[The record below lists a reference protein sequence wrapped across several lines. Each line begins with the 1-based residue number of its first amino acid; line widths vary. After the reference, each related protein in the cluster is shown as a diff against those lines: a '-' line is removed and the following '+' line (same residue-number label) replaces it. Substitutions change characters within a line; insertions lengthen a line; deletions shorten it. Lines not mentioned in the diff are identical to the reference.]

1 MGFLETFYTQFV
13 PIFLFA
19 VMMAMGLSLTLQDF
33 QRVAKQPKALL
44 AGLGAQLLVLPILSI
59 AIGFALDS
67 PPVIAAGAIILAA
80 CPGGVTSNAYVF
92 ASRADVALSIGLTAV
107 ASFITVF
114 SIPFLTLFA
123 LELHMDQSAIPELDK
138 TDMMWTLA
146 RFTIV
151 PVSLG
156 MLLRRWKPEIA
167 LKIIE
172 PLRVG
177 TLVSLIGIVV
187 VGTATAWATIVL
199 NAWSAGT
206 LMVAINLI
214 AMTFGFLLARS
225 LRLPFKQRAT
235 ITFEVGVQNL
245 SLALF
250 VTLTFLKSPELAI
263 ATLVYALIMK
273 VTALSF
279 VWYVRRRLAQ

>member
-1 MGFLETFYTQFV
+1 MNFLEVFYTQFV

-19 VMMAMGLSLTLQDF
+19 VMTAMGLSLTVEDF
-33 QRVAKQPKALL
+33 QRVARRPKALL
-44 AGLGAQLLVLPILSI
+44 GGLAAQLLLLPILAI
-59 AIGFALDS
+59 AIGFVFQS

-92 ASRADVALSIGLTAV
+92 ASRADVALSIGLTAI

-114 SIPFLTLFA
+114 TIPFLTLLA

-138 TDMMWTLA
+138 ADMMWTLA
-146 RFTIV
+146 KFTIV

-156 MLLRRWKPEIA
+156 MLLRRWKPDMA
-167 LKIIE
+167 LRIIE

-206 LMVAINLI
+206 LMTTINVI
-214 AMTFGFLLARS
+214 AMTAGFLLAKA
-225 LRLPFKQRAT
+225 LKLPFAQRAT

-250 VTLTFLKSPELAI
+250 ISLTFLKSPELAI
-263 ATLVYALIMK
+263 ATLVYALVMK
-273 VTALSF
+273 ITALSF